1 MIYSSRTK
9 AIQDYLR
16 KNEELIEDWEKG
28 KIEINFAGQNL
39 VIKTMEIKDEIKIER
54 SSLTIEVDKV
64 S

>member
-1 MIYSSRTK
+1 MIYSSRVK

-28 KIEINFAGQNL
+28 KIEINFAGKNV
-39 VIKTMEIKDEIKIER
+39 VIKTMEIKDKIKVEWPL
-54 SSLTIEVDKV
+54 LTIRVDKV